1 MKTKNALIAWP
12 PALFLLLAFAS
23 AWAGPV
29 NGNNDTLTIAPS
41 FRWSGGEA
49 DNNGGVSA
57 DLEGAFAPRLDLE
70 NGNAVTAHF
79 GSAVPIPTLTPTPT
93 STLTPTPTATN
104 TATPTE
110 TPTSTFTPTST
121 STFTPT
127 PTSTFTPT
135 WTPTPTSTATPTFSV
150 QVDPT
155 QWTLRI
161 EEQKQ
166 VSVWITGT
174 DDHRVTFAVN
184 GAIGGNEMTGTID
197 EAGLYTAPSMVPAPA
212 QMTITATLMA
222 DVSKQAAAVFTIQP
236 IIHVTASQDSA
247 MAGQSV
253 QFEGSLRGLS
263 NTTLVWSVNG
273 IVGGNATV
281 GTITQEGLYQAPASI
296 PRRRIVV
303 IRASSQADGSYFA
316 EYELTL
322 LPQPSLY
329 ILDGQ
334 GGVKRLE

>member
-23 AWAGPV
+23 AWADPV
-29 NGNNDTLTIAPS
+29 NGNNDNLTIAPS

-49 DNNGGVSA
+49 DNDGGVSA

-79 GSAVPIPTLTPTPT
+79 GSFVPIPTLTPTPT
-93 STLTPTPTATN
+93 STLTPTPTAT
-104 TATPTE
+104 E
-110 TPTSTFTPTST
+110 TPTATFTPTST

-127 PTSTFTPT
+127 PTSTATPT

-161 EEQKQ
+161 EEQKH
-166 VSVWITGT
+166 VSVWVTGT
-174 DDHRVTFAVN
+174 DDRQVTFAVN
-184 GAIGGNEMTGTID
+184 GAIGGNEITGTID

-212 QMTITATLMA
+212 QVTITATLMA
-222 DVSKQAAAVFTIQP
+222 DPGKQAAAVFTIQP
-236 IIHVTASQDSA
+236 IIHVAASQDSA
-247 MAGQSV
+247 MPGQSV

-263 NTTLVWSVNG
+263 NTTLVWSING
-273 IVGGNATV
+273 IVGGNAMV
-281 GTITQEGLYQAPASI
+281 GTITQEGLYQAPASV
-296 PRRRIVV
+296 PRRRTVV
-303 IRASSQADGSYFA
+303 IRASSQTDGSYFA
-316 EYELTL
+316 EYELIL

-334 GGVKRLE
+334 GSVKRLE